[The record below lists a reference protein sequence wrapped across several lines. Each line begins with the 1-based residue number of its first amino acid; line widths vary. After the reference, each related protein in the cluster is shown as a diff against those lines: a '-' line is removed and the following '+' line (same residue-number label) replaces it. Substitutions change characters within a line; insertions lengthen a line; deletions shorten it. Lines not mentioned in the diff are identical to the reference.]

1 MQVFVFD
8 LLLQIAD
15 GLLQLLDVFI
25 DSEASAHR
33 RRIVVVVVFPNLWSL
48 VLGPTHMKKLL
59 EKVCGLFKART
70 FVLILVLV

>member
-33 RRIVVVVVFPNLWSL
+33 RRIVVVVFPNLWSL

-59 EKVCGLFKART
+59 EKVCGLFEART